1 MTSASAPVVLVLGA
15 NGRFGLAAAK
25 AFAAAGWHVLA
36 QVRRDAASGM
46 PARAELVRAPLE
58 SLAAALAGGPLPSVV
73 VHAVNPIYTRWDEEA
88 LPAARAGM
96 DLAERLGARFML
108 PGNVYNYGE
117 AMPPVLDE
125 ATPQRPTAAKGRIRA
140 EMEAELERRAEAGR
154 LRSTVITAGDFYGDG
169 SGSWFDLAIVKPITK
184 GHLDYPG
191 DLDTMH
197 AWAYLPD
204 LARAFVAVAEAPR
217 LAAFER
223 FTFAGHALTGRD
235 FLAAVE
241 RAAESLG
248 LAPARGWKHGRMPW
262 PLIRALGIVV
272 PLWRELARMSYLWR
286 VPHALAGKKLAARC
300 PALTTTPLDEAMAA
314 SLVALGLAPAR
325 SPGDTEH
332 PAVPTTARR
341 VSA

>member
-1 MTSASAPVVLVLGA
+1 MTSASAPVVLILGA

-25 AFAAAGWHVLA
+25 AFAAAGWRVLA
-36 QVRRDAASGM
+36 QVRRAAAAGM

-58 SLAAALAGGPLPSVV
+58 SLAAALAGSPVPSVV

-125 ATPQRPTAAKGRIRA
+125 ATPQRPTTAKGRIRA
-140 EMEAELERRAEAGR
+140 EMEGELERRADAGR

-169 SGSWFDLAIVKPITK
+169 NGSWLDLAIVKPIKK
-184 GHLDYPG
+184 GRLDYPG

-197 AWAYLPD
+197 AWGYLPD
-204 LARAFVAVAEAPR
+204 LARAFVAVAEAPG

-248 LAPARGWKHGRMPW
+248 LAPARAWKHGRMPW
-262 PLIRALGIVV
+262 AVIRALGVVV

-286 VPHALAGKKLAARC
+286 VSHALAGEKLAARC
-300 PALTTTPLDEAMAA
+300 PTLTTTTLDEALRL
-314 SLVALGLAPAR
+314 SLVALGLDAAPKR
-325 SPGDTEH
+325 IGEH
-332 PAVPTTARR
+332 
-341 VSA
+341 VST